1 MQNGP
6 PYEEHYEVEGSLTS
20 AVPPKSLTTA
30 HRFAC
35 DPLAKLTDGATRDE
49 FISDVE
55 LTPQTDHLLNEV
67 AAGAT
72 VIVPALWF
80 LEMSN
85 VLLIA
90 QRRHRLTAGQR
101 KAAMEKLT
109 AMQLTVDEEGTRNAF
124 GKTSELAEKY
134 GLTIYDATY
143 LELALRRSLP
153 LASRDEALRN
163 AVKQCG
169 LKAI

>member
-1 MQNGP
+1 
-6 PYEEHYEVEGSLTS
+6 VS
-20 AVPPKSLTTA
+20 ASFIVDASVG
-30 HRFAC
+30 FAWV
-35 DPLAKLTDGATRDE
+35 DQGQATPE
-49 FISDVE
+49 
-55 LTPQTDHLLNEV
+55 TDHLLNEV

-90 QRRHRLTAGQR
+90 QRRRRLTAGQR

-109 AMQLTVDEEGTRNAF
+109 AMQLTVDEAGSRNAF

-153 LASRDEALRN
+153 LASRDEALKN
-163 AVKQCG
+163 AAKQCG
-169 LKAI
+169 LKAL

>member
-1 MQNGP
+1 M
-6 PYEEHYEVEGSLTS
+6 S
-20 AVPPKSLTTA
+20 ASFIVDASVG
-30 HRFAC
+30 FAWVYQ
-35 DPLAKLTDGATRDE
+35 GQATPE
-49 FISDVE
+49 
-55 LTPQTDHLLNEV
+55 TDHLLNEV

-85 VLLIA
+85 VLLMA
-90 QRRHRLTAGQR
+90 QRRHRLTAMQR

-109 AMQLTVDEEGTRNAF
+109 AMQFTVDEEGSRNAF

-143 LELALRRSLP
+143 LELASRRSLP

-163 AVKQCG
+163 AAKQCG
-169 LKAI
+169 LKAL